1 MFNFKTKRYYKNSLK
16 IQMSNNKMI
25 NEHLMKE
32 KKYSQELS
40 KINNNLIKEYN
51 EINQQLIDIKK
62 EKSVLKGKLTKLTNE
77 LNKQKIDNTKT
88 IPEETM
94 RILTLGE
101 KSSKSILEKIKKG
114 EI

>member
-40 KINNNLIKEYN
+40 TINNNLLKEN
-51 EINQQLIDIKK
+51 NKINQELIDIKK

-77 LNKQKIDNTKT
+77 LNKSKT
-88 IPEETM
+88 DDTRTVPEEKIEIIKTQ
-94 RILTLGE
+94 T
-101 KSSKSILEKIKKG
+101 SSKSILEKIKKG